1 MGSPFANAQDYIN
14 ATGLVDSFAG
24 HPVAATVCLI
34 LSVVVTVY
42 FLYKTFTIHADSE
55 SEE

>member
-24 HPVAATVCLI
+24 HPLAATVCLI
-34 LSVVVTVY
+34 LSVIVTIY
-42 FLYKTFTIHADSE
+42 FLYKTFTIHAERE